1 MIRPPMIRRIV
12 PYPLLA
18 ACLLVMWLLLMQSV
32 SLGQMLLGTAVS
44 LIATQSLRRIRPW
57 TSRVGK
63 WRKVMKLLSIVC
75 ADIARSNVAVARIAL
90 SPGGSRNAS
99 FLHIGLELK
108 NPNALACLALIITAT
123 PGSAWVQFNRGTGV
137 LLIHVLDLIDEEDWI
152 RLLKLR
158 YEMLLMEIFEP

>member
-1 MIRPPMIRRIV
+1 MIRRFA

-32 SLGQMLLGTAVS
+32 SLGQILLGSAVS
-44 LIATQSLRRIRPW
+44 LIATRSLTRIRPA
-57 TSRVGK
+57 TSHIDK
-63 WRKVMKLLSIVC
+63 WRKVVKLLSIVG
-75 ADIARSNVAVARIAL
+75 ADIVRSNFAVAKIVL

-99 FLHIGLELK
+99 FLHIPLELK
-108 NPNALACLALIITAT
+108 NPNALACLALIVTAT

-152 RLLKLR
+152 RLLKSR
-158 YEMLLMEIFEP
+158 YETLLMEIFEP

>member
-1 MIRPPMIRRIV
+1 MRRIV

-32 SLGQMLLGTAVS
+32 SIGQILLGAAVS
-44 LIATQSLRRIRPW
+44 LFATRIVMRLRPQ
-57 TSRVGK
+57 TSRICK
-63 WRKVMKLLSIVC
+63 WAKVLKLLAIVC
-75 ADIARSNVAVARIAL
+75 ADIARSNLAVARIVL

-99 FLHIGLELK
+99 FLHIPLELK